1 MAGSGLHTA
10 PAQHPTAVT
19 SIVNSVQDTTLEVNY
34 NGSLLMTG
42 EKITSGLNGT
52 PNDSIPVAG
61 SGVRMMWY
69 PAKGAFRAGSVGS
82 DEWNA
87 TNIGKQSVAFGESTT
102 ASGRASAALGFN
114 TVASEFAS
122 TAIGSKT
129 RAGGT
134 YSFAAGRSAKA
145 KADRSFV
152 WNSENSEFTTSD
164 NPYGSGVTGKKT
176 FHVKAVNGIRFITGA
191 TAATYIPGSSTGWTT
206 GSSRTMKTDISVVD
220 PARILA
226 AFREIPIST
235 WEYKTENGRSQ
246 GTRHIGPMAED
257 FHGALPYDL
266 GTSKDHINTINA
278 DGVAFAAIKGLAQ
291 RVERQQATID
301 SLKNQHQQVE
311 DLRKRVAQLEAQSSG
326 SLLAGFFGPLPE
338 GLGLILLPLIGG
350 LIVGLL
356 WRGHAEQNQ

>member
-1 MAGSGLHTA
+1 
-10 PAQHPTAVT
+10 
-19 SIVNSVQDTTLEVNY
+19 
-34 NGSLLMTG
+34 
-42 EKITSGLNGT
+42 
-52 PNDSIPVAG
+52 
-61 SGVRMMWY
+61 MWY